1 VPLTFEIARRGPQ
14 VGECYRIRDEVFI
27 REQQVPREIE
37 RDAYDLAA
45 EHVLIRDGKE
55 AVATGRLVTLDPGD
69 EPSGEEGPWGRI
81 GRMAVLASHRG
92 RGVGRFLL
100 ECLENIAREKR
111 LAGIVLHAQ
120 KHAEGFYDKAG
131 YEVSGEEFEEAGI
144 PHVEMRKRLR
154 D

>member
-1 VPLTFEIARRGPQ
+1 MPLTFEIARRGEQ
-14 VGECYRIRDEVFI
+14 IGECYRIRDEVFI
-27 REQQVPREIE
+27 QEQQVPRDIE
-37 RDAYDLAA
+37 RDAYDMAA
-45 EHVLIRDGKE
+45 EHVLVREGKE
-55 AVATGRLVTLDPGD
+55 AIATGRLVVLDAEDVPAD
-69 EPSGEEGPWGRI
+69 ESGEWGKV
-81 GRMAVLASHRG
+81 GRMAVKAKHRG

-120 KHAEGFYDKAG
+120 KHAEGFYEKTG
-131 YEVSGEEFEEAGI
+131 YEVFGEEFEEAGI